1 MRSIWEDLSWQRF
14 ASVIGVCL
22 ILSTQVLFQPGI
34 VEQWPLESVARG
46 WFDYFAEILLCG
58 AAMWIT
64 VAFVNPL
71 RAYGPARHAAAALL
85 ALAVASFI
93 GSSIAMLLL
102 QPPGF
107 YPPLSS
113 IAGDSF
119 RWAIFGAIVF
129 FAREHLQRET
139 RATAALEAAS
149 IERTSLDKQMI
160 EAQLEV
166 PARSAAGADRAA
178 FPLQHARAREAA
190 LRRAAGNRR

>member
-1 MRSIWEDLSWQRF
+1 M
-14 ASVIGVCL
+14 A
-22 ILSTQVLFQPGI
+22 
-34 VEQWPLESVARG
+34 
-46 WFDYFAEILLCG
+46 
-58 AAMWIT
+58 IT
-64 VAFVNPL
+64 VAFVNLL
-71 RAYGPARHAAAALL
+71 RAYGPASHAAAALL

-119 RWAIFGAIVF
+119 RWVIFGAIVF

-166 PARSAAGADRAA
+166 
-178 FPLQHARAREAA
+178 LQGQREPHFLFNTIAE
-190 LRRAAGNRR
+190 R